1 MNGGAEIC
9 NCCKFEK
16 MALEVSGV
24 KVTTEKG
31 MRVKI
36 RNAMNGL
43 GIYREEFEWQI
54 QMLAELFIRREETKE
69 AFRKSGGA
77 AIIKQTNKGGNSY
90 AVKNPLLAEIDFVE
104 KRIIDLAR
112 EMGLTT
118 QAIRKINEAALGKK
132 PQPADDPLALAL
144 GELRLLKTGSE

>member
-1 MNGGAEIC
+1 M
-9 NCCKFEK
+9 
-16 MALEVSGV
+16 

>member
-1 MNGGAEIC
+1 
-9 NCCKFEK
+9 